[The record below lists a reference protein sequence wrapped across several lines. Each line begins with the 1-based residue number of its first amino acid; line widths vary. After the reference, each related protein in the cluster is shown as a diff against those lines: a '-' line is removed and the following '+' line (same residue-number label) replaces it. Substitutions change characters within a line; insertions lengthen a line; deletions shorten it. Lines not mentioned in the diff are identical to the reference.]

1 MHEHRIGAASRI
13 ALSLAALGGTLWLG
27 ASVARA
33 IVGFDIFVP
42 GTIEF
47 KAAQTEAMRLHTI
60 WIYTLLGGLTGWSFV
75 ALVVGGLW
83 SAIALRPRWKR
94 RGWILMSG
102 ILLLV
107 IIPGQIWMML
117 QDYALWQLYDI
128 STGMPLAP
136 FQEIITVFSQRVMVV
151 AASVI
156 NGMTLLVAVTMVL
169 LLTWQPLHN
178 DGRQTT
184 DEGRHES

>member
-1 MHEHRIGAASRI
+1 MHKRL
-13 ALSLAALGGTLWLG
+13 ALTLAALGGTLWFG

-60 WIYTLLGGLTGWSFV
+60 WIYTLLGGLTGWSFA
-75 ALVVGGLW
+75 ALVVGGVW
-83 SAIALRPRWKR
+83 SAIALKPRWKTN
-94 RGWILMSG
+94 GWILMTF
-102 ILLLV
+102 LMLLV
-107 IIPGQIWMML
+107 IIPGQAWMIL

-136 FQEIITVFSQRVMVV
+136 FQEIISVFSQRVMVV

-156 NGMTLLVAVTMVL
+156 NGLTLLVAITMVL
-169 LLTWQPLHN
+169 VLVWHPLQITNHQP
-178 DGRQTT
+178 QTT
-184 DEGRHES
+184 GHGSNES

>member
-1 MHEHRIGAASRI
+1 MQSRI
-13 ALSLAALGGTLWLG
+13 ALTLAALGGTLWFG

-60 WIYTLLGGLTGWSFV
+60 WIYTLLGGLTGWSFAAMV
-75 ALVVGGLW
+75 IGGVW
-83 SAIALRPRWKR
+83 SAIALKRRWKTN
-94 RGWILMSG
+94 GWILMNL

-107 IIPGQIWMML
+107 IIPGQAWMIK

-136 FQEIITVFSQRVMVV
+136 FQEIISVFSQRVMVV

-156 NGMTLLVAVTMVL
+156 NGLTLLVAVTMVL
-169 LLTWQPLHN
+169 TLVWRPLSIE
-178 DGRQTT
+178 GRQTP
-184 DEGRHES
+184 DEGRNES